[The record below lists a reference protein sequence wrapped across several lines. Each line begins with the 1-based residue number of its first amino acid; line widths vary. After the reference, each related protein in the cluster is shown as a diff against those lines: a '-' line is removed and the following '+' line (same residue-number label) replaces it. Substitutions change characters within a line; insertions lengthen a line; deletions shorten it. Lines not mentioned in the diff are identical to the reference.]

1 MREFKP
7 SVALLVKNT
16 IYGLFGGFAAGF
28 AITYLFSNLAVGI
41 LIGAALGLAVL
52 YFTLVQDN
60 ITVRVDDDLLTV
72 ARFGKTREY
81 RRGECRLDAHMG
93 ITRGFG
99 LGDTPCFLLVHCENE
114 KPQRVDCTMLGKKSF
129 VELMDALGLSQGAS
143 GGPGAADGKPAQ
155 PWKNPWEKP

>member
-28 AITYLFSNLAVGI
+28 AIYYLFSSLPVGL

-60 ITVRVDDDLLTV
+60 ITVCVDADALTV
-72 ARFGKTREY
+72 TRIGGKMREY
-81 RRGECRLDAHMG
+81 RRAVCRFEANMG

-99 LGDTPCFLLVHCENE
+99 LGDTPCFLLIHCENE

-129 VELMDALGLSQGAS
+129 VMLTEVLGLSQAAPGGTQAGGA
-143 GGPGAADGKPAQ
+143 GEQ
-155 PWKNPWEKP
+155 PPDAG

>member
-1 MREFKP
+1 MQEFKP
-7 SVALLVKNT
+7 SVPLLVKNT

-28 AITYLFSNLAVGI
+28 AIYYLFSSLPVGI

-60 ITVRVDDDLLTV
+60 IIIRVDDDVLTV
-72 ARFGKTREY
+72 TRVGGKTREY
-81 RRGECRLDAHMG
+81 RRAACRFEANMG

-129 VELMDALGLSQGAS
+129 VALTEVLGLSRGAP
-143 GGPGAADGKPAQ
+143 GGEADSAPAV
-155 PWKNPWEKP
+155 PPKNPWEKP